1 MLLTVTVRQLKPG
14 TYDAFRAAVV
24 PDPWP
29 PILKSIQVLRSQE
42 DPDEVCTLGYLDVT
56 PDELDALRD
65 EPEFL
70 VAEAARLER
79 VSAFADTVVVN
90 EIFELD
96 HELTPPA
103 G

>member
-1 MLLTVTVRQLKPG
+1 MLLTVTVRRLKPG

-42 DPDEVCTLGYLDVT
+42 DPDEVCTLGMLDVS
-56 PDELDALRD
+56 PEELEALRD
-65 EPEFL
+65 QPEFL
-70 VAEAARLER
+70 LAEAARLER

-90 EIFELD
+90 EVFELAE
-96 HELTPPA
+96 ELSPPGA
-103 G
+103 